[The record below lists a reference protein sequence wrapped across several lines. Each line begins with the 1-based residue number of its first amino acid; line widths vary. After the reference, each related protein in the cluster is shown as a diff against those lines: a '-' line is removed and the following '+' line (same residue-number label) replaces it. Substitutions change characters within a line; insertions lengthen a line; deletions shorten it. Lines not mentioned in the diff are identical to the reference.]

1 MNAKVSVVMLCGML
15 FACAPPP
22 PAPAPPPPPP
32 APPAPAPAASGDD
45 VMSRH
50 HVVTI
55 RAVNCQALLTLP
67 EDDRASASM
76 FYIGYTANR
85 RRQARIDVAEVA
97 GLEAAALGYCAEYP
111 NWPAATA
118 FNRAFA
124 DNGR

>member
-1 MNAKVSVVMLCGML
+1 MMNVKAAVVLISGLL

-22 PAPAPPPPPP
+22 PPAPVPAPPPPATP
-32 APPAPAPAASGDD
+32 APEAA
-45 VMSRH
+45 MTARH
-50 HVVTI
+50 IVAI
-55 RAVNCQALLTLP
+55 RSVQCDALLKLA

-76 FYIGYTANR
+76 FYIGYTASR
-85 RRQARIDVAEVA
+85 RRQAKIDVAEVS
-97 GLEAAALGYCAEYP
+97 GLEAAALGYCAAYP

>member
-1 MNAKVSVVMLCGML
+1 MNAKAAVVLLSGVL
-15 FACAPPP
+15 FACAPPAPAPSPPP
-22 PAPAPPPPPP
+22 PAPAP
-32 APPAPAPAASGDD
+32 APAASADD
-45 VMSRH
+45 VMREH

-85 RRQARIDVAEVA
+85 RRQAKIDVAEVS

>member
-1 MNAKVSVVMLCGML
+1 MNRKVTAVLLSGML
-15 FACAPPP
+15 FACAPAPE
-22 PAPAPPPPPP
+22 PAPAQT
-32 APPAPAPAASGDD
+32 APAPAAPAPAADD
-45 VMSRH
+45 MMSQH

-55 RAVNCQALLTLP
+55 RAVRCEALLGLS

-76 FYIGYTANR
+76 FYIGYTASR
-85 RRQARIDVAEVA
+85 RGRGTIDVAEVS
-97 GLEAAALGYCAEYP
+97 GLEAGALGYCSAYP

>member
-15 FACAPPP
+15 FACAPPA

-32 APPAPAPAASGDD
+32 PPPAPAPAAADD

-55 RAVNCQALLTLP
+55 RAVNCQALLSLA

-76 FYIGYTANR
+76 FYIGYTASR
-85 RRQARIDVAEVA
+85 RGQARIDVAEVA
-97 GLEAAALGYCAEYP
+97 GLEAAALGYCTEYP
-111 NWPAATA
+111 NWPAAVA
-118 FNRAFA
+118 FNRAFV

>member
-1 MNAKVSVVMLCGML
+1 MNAKVSVVLLSGML
-15 FACAPPP
+15 FACAPP
-22 PAPAPPPPPP
+22 APAPSPPPP
-32 APPAPAPAASGDD
+32 APPPPAPAASTDN
-45 VMSRH
+45 VTREH

-85 RRQARIDVAEVA
+85 RKQARIDVAEVS

>member
-1 MNAKVSVVMLCGML
+1 MNGKVAVVLLSGML
-15 FACAPPP
+15 FACAPAPA

-32 APPAPAPAASGDD
+32 PPPVAEAPVTAA
-45 VMSRH
+45 H

-55 RAVNCQALLTLP
+55 RAVRCDALLNLS

-76 FYIGYTANR
+76 FYLGYTAER
-85 RRQARIDVAEVA
+85 RGQKRIDIAEVS
-97 GLEAAALGYCAEYP
+97 GLEAAALGYCAAYP

-118 FNRAFA
+118 FNKAFI

>member
-1 MNAKVSVVMLCGML
+1 MNAKVSVVLLSGML
-15 FACAPPP
+15 FACAPPA
-22 PAPAPPPPPP
+22 PAPSPPPPPP
-32 APPAPAPAASGDD
+32 APAPAPAAADD
-45 VMSRH
+45 VISQH
-50 HVVTI
+50 HIVTI
-55 RAVNCQALLTLP
+55 RAVNCQALLSLP

-85 RRQARIDVAEVA
+85 RKQAKIDVAEVA
-97 GLEAAALGYCAEYP
+97 GLEAAALGYCTEYP

>member
-1 MNAKVSVVMLCGML
+1 MNAKVSVVLLSGIL
-15 FACAPPP
+15 FACAPPA
-22 PAPAPPPPPP
+22 PAPAPPPPP
-32 APPAPAPAASGDD
+32 APPVPTAADD
-45 VMSRH
+45 TMSQH

-55 RAVNCQALLTLP
+55 RAVNCQALLGLA

-85 RRQARIDVAEVA
+85 RKQAKIDVAEVS
-97 GLEAAALGYCAEYP
+97 GLEAAALSYCTQYP

-118 FNRAFA
+118 FNKAFA